1 MNNSLLEFHINT
13 RTIKTISRLL
23 KPLSNIAKK
32 ISHPKE
38 GQRVILMY
46 HGISKSPKLNCVTQS
61 LFKEQISWLKEK
73 YTVVPLS
80 VLIENLK
87 SSFPQK
93 NQSNFLSITF
103 DDGYNSFA
111 ELALPVLQALNCHAT
126 VFIPSGKV
134 GSYNDWDVNS
144 GEFYKMKIMSYK
156 MLRQLPKELIE
167 VGSHGISHASFDRLS
182 FREIERELV
191 ESRLE
196 IEQNISR
203 PVQFFAF
210 PYGVYPFKHTHR
222 LYDGKTKLS
231 LGGYRAAC
239 TTWWG
244 RYNLIKDI
252 ILLRRIGIWDSD
264 SFDDFTDKLN
274 GYYDWLVSKESVAR
288 YFKMMKCFL

>member
-46 HGISKSPKLNCVTQS
+46 HGISKSPKFNCVTQS
-61 LFKEQISWLKEK
+61 LLREQISWLKEK
-73 YTVVPLS
+73 YFVVPLNT
-80 VLIENLK
+80 LIESLDSDSFMAHSNLA
-87 SSFPQK
+87 
-93 NQSNFLSITF
+93 SITF

-126 VFIPSGKV
+126 VFIPSGKA
-134 GSYNDWDVNS
+134 GSCNDWEENS
-144 GEFYKMKIMSYK
+144 DEFYKMKIMSYEAI
-156 MLRQLPKELIE
+156 RQLPIE
-167 VGSHGISHASFDRLS
+167 SVEIGSHGISHIALNRLS

-191 ESRLE
+191 ESSLE

-203 PVQFFAF
+203 PVRFFAF
-210 PYGVYPFKHTHR
+210 PYGVYPFKHRHR
-222 LYDGKTKLS
+222 LYDDKAKLF
-231 LGGYRAAC
+231 LGGYKAAC

-244 RYNLIKDI
+244 RYNSLKDTNR
-252 ILLRRIGIWDSD
+252 LRRIGIWDSD

-274 GYYDWLVSKESVAR
+274 GYYDWLVGKERIGRGLKIIRS
-288 YFKMMKCFL
+288 FL

>member
-13 RTIKTISRLL
+13 RTIKAISRLL
-23 KPLSNIAKK
+23 KPLSNITKK

-46 HGISKSPKLNCVTQS
+46 HGISKSPKFNCVTQS
-61 LFKEQISWLKEK
+61 LLREQISWLKEK
-73 YTVVPLS
+73 YFVVPLNT
-80 VLIENLK
+80 LIESLNSDSFMAHSNLA
-87 SSFPQK
+87 
-93 NQSNFLSITF
+93 SITF
-103 DDGYNSFA
+103 DDGYVNFI
-111 ELALPVLQALNCHAT
+111 ELALPILQEYGCNAT
-126 VFIPSGKV
+126 VFIPSGKA
-134 GSYNDWDVNS
+134 GSYNDWEKNIS
-144 GEFYKMKIMSYK
+144 SLNKIEIMSYD

-167 VGSHGISHASFDRLS
+167 VGSHGISHVSFDRLS

-210 PYGVYPFKHTHR
+210 PYGAYPFKYKHR
-222 LYDGKTKLS
+222 LYDDKTKLF
-231 LGGYRAAC
+231 LGGYKAAC

-244 RYNLIKDI
+244 RYNTLKDTNT
-252 ILLRRIGIWDSD
+252 LRRIGIWDSD

-274 GYYDWLVSKESVAR
+274 GYYDCLEIKEK
-288 YFKMMKCFL
+288 FGMFLKTIAAF